1 MKEIRTATFKGLPY
15 QYVVHDVDS
24 IKEQPGVERLA
35 GVASHPEGASHA
47 TWGTFVDEAEVRDRH
62 WHFEP
67 GDVVLDIGP
76 AFGSYTITAAIQG
89 ARVFAFEPCEFC
101 RAILAGNLA
110 VNPEAAKLVTV
121 IPIGVHERAGWF
133 EPNEGKMYDEPGGE
147 RLEVCG
153 LDEMVGRIQG
163 LLSVGPVQRMSI
175 AMIKLDVEG
184 AELGAIESGA
194 GVLRIFEPRLLIE
207 EHEFKEKGIGAKC
220 EELLRSYGYAAPPL
234 RVGHGAVNHA
244 FYAAP

>member
-24 IKEQPGVERLA
+24 IKDQPGVERLA

-133 EPNEGKMYDEPGGE
+133 EPNEGKMYQEPGGE
-147 RLEVCG
+147 RLRVNG
-153 LDEMVGRIQG
+153 LDALVEMVPDR
-163 LLSVGPVQRMSI
+163 PI

-184 AELGAIESGA
+184 AELGAVESGIGA
-194 GVLRIFEPRLLIE
+194 LTFMRPRLLIE
-207 EHEFKEKGIGAKC
+207 EHEFKDAGIGAKC